1 MMMMVMMMKFDN
13 KILLNEHLTKQ
24 IFIKKMN
31 IHASVGDM
39 FEWTI
44 TSPPTVRP
52 PRIVELTYS
61 TFILCLYNA
70 MIQDL
75 RTHIDLTIIYLNTHE
90 VNDEKPW
97 SWP

>member
-52 PRIVELTYS
+52 P
-61 TFILCLYNA
+61 
-70 MIQDL
+70 
-75 RTHIDLTIIYLNTHE
+75 
-90 VNDEKPW
+90 
-97 SWP
+97 